1 MDKTGLGFLHRINL
15 LKLLLQGW
23 TTIKT
28 PLTTLLAVLIIV
40 TMVGCGNS
48 ASEVAPQ
55 SSPPLSVTPSTEPIG
70 DVSPP
75 KLIQKLHQ
83 VLDTYQPQVSILNPK
98 PDAIIEDDTINL
110 QLQVQGLPLFKD
122 PKSGLGPHLQVIL
135 DNQPNIDIYDI
146 STPVT
151 FSNLDPG
158 THTLRVFA
166 TYPWNESYKNEGS
179 FAQTT
184 FHIFTKTD
192 LDYPNPD
199 LPLLT
204 YNRPQGEYGA
214 EPILL
219 DFYLSNAPL
228 HLVAQEDPT
237 DEIVDWKIRISVNGE
252 SFTTNQWK
260 PLYLKGFKPGKNWV
274 QIEYLDEQGNPVN
287 NVFNKTARV
296 ITYNPKL
303 NNTLSQLIQGKLSW
317 VDVKGMVNP
326 NANQEDVIEPSEPE
340 EIPSVEPI
348 SKPEEIA
355 PPVEEPISESQDSI
369 SEPEEISPTIEE
381 TPSQIENSISE
392 PEETSPTIET
402 TTSQIENSIS
412 EPEEISQP
420 VEETPSPVENS
431 IPEAEQIPS
440 EIIEPEQLPI
450 EPVVSETKTE
460 EITPKPAK
468 TQADIPSQPLVSP
481 EPQPN
486 KFSGFLSRFRL
497 PFLNTIS
504 VQSNPPTPP
513 TTLPEIV
520 DQVPIPEPVTELQP
534 GETPKLIQNS
544 TLPVDSETEGSQPES
559 TVESEMVSE

>member
-48 ASEVAPQ
+48 AVAPQ
-55 SSPPLSVTPSTEPIG
+55 SSPPLSVTKSTEPIG

-83 VLDTYQPQVSILNPK
+83 ALDTYQPQVSILNPK

-122 PKSGLGPHLQVIL
+122 PKSGLGLHLQVIL

-146 STPVT
+146 STPIT

-237 DEIVDWKIRISVNGE
+237 DEIVDWKIRITVNGE
-252 SFTTNQWK
+252 SFTTNQWQ

-274 QIEYLDEQGNPVN
+274 QIEYLDENGNLVD

-326 NANQEDVIEPSEPE
+326 NANPEDVIEPSEPE
-340 EIPSVEPI
+340 VIPSVEPT
-348 SKPEEIA
+348 SEPEEIA

-369 SEPEEISPTIEE
+369 SEPEEISPVIEE
-381 TPSQIENSISE
+381 TPSQV
-392 PEETSPTIET
+392 
-402 TTSQIENSIS
+402 ENSIS
-412 EPEEISQP
+412 EPEEISP
-420 VEETPSPVENS
+420 VVEETPSQVENS

-450 EPVVSETKTE
+450 EPVVSGTQTE
-460 EITPKPAK
+460 EITPEAAK

-486 KFSGFLSRFRL
+486 KFGGFLSRFRL
-497 PFLNTIS
+497 PFLNSIS
-504 VQSNPPTPP
+504 VKFNPPTPP

-534 GETPKLIQNS
+534 GETPNLIEDS
-544 TLPVDSETEGSQPES
+544 TLPVDSETEVSKPES
-559 TVESEMVSE
+559 TVESEMIPE

>member
-28 PLTTLLAVLIIV
+28 PLATLLAVLIIV

-48 ASEVAPQ
+48 AVAPQ
-55 SSPPLSVTPSTEPIG
+55 SSPPLNLTPSTEPIG

-83 VLDTYQPQVSILNPK
+83 ALDTYQPQVSILNPK

-146 STPVT
+146 STPIT

-237 DEIVDWKIRISVNGE
+237 DEIVDWKIRITVNGE
-252 SFTTNQWK
+252 SFTTNQWQ

-274 QIEYLDEQGNPVN
+274 QIEYLDENGNLVD

-326 NANQEDVIEPSEPE
+326 NANPEDVIEPSEPE
-340 EIPSVEPI
+340 VIPSVEPT
-348 SKPEEIA
+348 SEPEEIA

-369 SEPEEISPTIEE
+369 SEPEEISPVIEE
-381 TPSQIENSISE
+381 TPSQVENSI
-392 PEETSPTIET
+392 P
-402 TTSQIENSIS
+402 
-412 EPEEISQP
+412 EPEEISPP
-420 VEETPSPVENS
+420 VEETPSQVENS

-450 EPVVSETKTE
+450 EPVVSGTQTE
-460 EITPKPAK
+460 EITPEAAK

-486 KFSGFLSRFRL
+486 KFGGFLSRFRL
-497 PFLNTIS
+497 PFLNSIS
-504 VQSNPPTPP
+504 VKFNPPTPP

-534 GETPKLIQNS
+534 GETPNLIEDS
-544 TLPVDSETEGSQPES
+544 TLPVDSETEVSKPES
-559 TVESEMVSE
+559 TVESEMIPE

>member
-23 TTIKT
+23 ITIKT
-28 PLTTLLAVLIIV
+28 PLTTLLAVLIIG

-48 ASEVAPQ
+48 AVAPQ
-55 SSPPLSVTPSTEPIG
+55 SSPPLSVTQSTEPIG

-83 VLDTYQPQVSILNPK
+83 VLDSYQPQVSILNPK

-135 DNQPNIDIYDI
+135 DNQPNLDIYDI
-146 STPVT
+146 STPIT

-179 FAQTT
+179 FSQTT

-192 LDYPNPD
+192 PDYPNPD

-237 DEIVDWKIRISVNGE
+237 DEIVDWKIRITVNGE

-274 QIEYLDEQGNPVN
+274 QIEYLDENGNPVD

-296 ITYNPKL
+296 ITYNPQV

-348 SKPEEIA
+348 SEPEEIA
-355 PPVEEPISESQDSI
+355 PPVEEPISKSQDSTPEI
-369 SEPEEISPTIEE
+369 EEISPAIEE
-381 TPSQIENSISE
+381 TPSQIENSIPE
-392 PEETSPTIET
+392 IEETSPAIEET
-402 TTSQIENSIS
+402 PSQIENSI
-412 EPEEISQP
+412 PEIEETSPAI
-420 VEETPSPVENS
+420 EETPSQIENS
-431 IPEAEQIPS
+431 IPEVEQIPS

-450 EPVVSETKTE
+450 EPMVSPTQTE
-460 EITPKPAK
+460 EITPEPVK

-486 KFSGFLSRFRL
+486 KFSKFLSRFRL
-497 PFLNTIS
+497 PFLNPIS
-504 VQSNPPTPP
+504 VKSNPPTPP

-534 GETPKLIQNS
+534 GETPNLIQDS
-544 TLPVDSETEGSQPES
+544 TLPVDSETEVSQPES
-559 TVESEMVSE
+559 TVESEIIPE

>member
-274 QIEYLDEQGNPVN
+274 QIEYLDEQGNPVD

-369 SEPEEISPTIEE
+369 SEPEEIS
-381 TPSQIENSISE
+381 
-392 PEETSPTIET
+392 
-402 TTSQIENSIS
+402 
-412 EPEEISQP
+412 QP

-486 KFSGFLSRFRL
+486 KFSRFLSRFRL

>member
-48 ASEVAPQ
+48 EVAPQ
-55 SSPPLSVTPSTEPIG
+55 SSPPLTLTKSTEPIG

-83 VLDTYQPQVSILNPK
+83 ALDTYQPQVSILTPK
-98 PDAIIEDDTINL
+98 PDAIVEDDTINL

-135 DNQPNIDIYDI
+135 DNQPNLDIYDI
-146 STPVT
+146 STPIT

-192 LDYPNPD
+192 PDYPNPD

-214 EPILL
+214 EPILI

-228 HLVAQEDPT
+228 HLVAQNNPT
-237 DEIVDWKIRISVNGE
+237 DKIVDWKIRITINGE

-274 QIEYLDEQGNPVN
+274 QIEYLDENGNLVD

-317 VDVKGMVNP
+317 VDVRGMVNP
-326 NANQEDVIEPSEPE
+326 NANQQELMEPSEPE
-340 EIPSVEPI
+340 VIPTVEPI
-348 SKPEEIA
+348 SEPEEIS
-355 PPVEEPISESQDSI
+355 PSVEEPISESQDSI
-369 SEPEEISPTIEE
+369 SEPEKISPNIEE
-381 TPSQIENSISE
+381 TPSQIENSIPE
-392 PEETSPTIET
+392 LEETSPVREET
-402 TTSQIENSIS
+402 PSQVENSIS
-412 EPEEISQP
+412 EPEEISP
-420 VEETPSPVENS
+420 AIEETTSQTENS
-431 IPEAEQIPS
+431 TPEAEQIPS

-450 EPVVSETKTE
+450 EPVVLETQTE
-460 EITPKPAK
+460 EITPEPSK
-468 TQADIPSQPLVSP
+468 TQADIPSEPLVSP
-481 EPQPN
+481 EPQPS
-486 KFSGFLSRFRL
+486 KLGGFLSRFRL
-497 PFLNTIS
+497 PFLNSIS
-504 VQSNPPTPP
+504 VTTNPVTPP

-520 DQVPIPEPVTELQP
+520 DQVTIPEPATELKP
-534 GETPKLIQNS
+534 GETPNLIEDS
-544 TLPVDSETEGSQPES
+544 TLPIDSEVEVSQPES
-559 TVESEMVSE
+559 TVESETVPE